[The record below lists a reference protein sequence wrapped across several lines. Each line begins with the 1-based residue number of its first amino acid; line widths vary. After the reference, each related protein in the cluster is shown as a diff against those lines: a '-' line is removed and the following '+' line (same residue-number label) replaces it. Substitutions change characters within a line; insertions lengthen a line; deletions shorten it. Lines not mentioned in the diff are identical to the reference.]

1 VNKHLQRIRDL
12 IARFLDYID
21 ARRPLR
27 IAWNTGKGFMQDGCL
42 DNAAAISFY
51 ALLSFIP
58 FLIIVGAMMGLFI
71 DHLST
76 PMTSPQEL
84 TEAVKGYLKTIIPY
98 LQDDQVVG
106 FLSLS
111 HHTASLSTVGFVSL
125 AVSASLL
132 FATLSDALAR
142 IFATKTIHF
151 VFTRLIGFLLIVAI
165 TIFLF
170 FLHYFSAMVLSV
182 VTIMRDQFPAVQ
194 PIIDFLTGNGLLWSI
209 PLITLFIII
218 FFSILVYSFTMA
230 ARVYFLAVVGG
241 ALLFSGLWNGA
252 KYLFNVYITKLS
264 SYSIIYGSATWFAAA
279 ILWVYYSILLLLL
292 AMEFV
297 KALDGE
303 IRNARNGAN

>member
-1 VNKHLQRIRDL
+1 MNRHLQRFAAL
-12 IARFLDYID
+12 VGRFLSYID

-27 IAWNTGKGFMQDGCL
+27 IVWNTGKGFMDDGCL
-42 DNAAAISFY
+42 DNSAAISFY

-76 PMTSPQEL
+76 PLTSPQEL
-84 TEAVKGYLKTIIPY
+84 TEAVKGYLKTVVPY
-98 LQDDQVVG
+98 LQDEQVVG

-111 HHTASLSTVGFVSL
+111 HHTASLSTVGFLSL

-132 FATLSDALAR
+132 FATLSDSLAR
-142 IFATKTIHF
+142 IFGTKTIHF

-182 VTIMRDQFPAVQ
+182 VTLMRDQFPAVQ
-194 PIIDFLTGNGLLWSI
+194 PLIDFFTGNGLLWSI
-209 PLITLFIII
+209 PLITVFIIL

-230 ARVYFLAVVGG
+230 ARIRFVAVVSG
-241 ALLFSGLWNGA
+241 AILFSALWNGA
-252 KYLFNVYITKLS
+252 KYLFNIYITKLS
-264 SYSIIYGSATWFAAA
+264 SYSIVYGSATWFAAA

-292 AMEFV
+292 SMEFI
-297 KALDGE
+297 KALNTE
-303 IRNARNGAN
+303 IRGKPASEI